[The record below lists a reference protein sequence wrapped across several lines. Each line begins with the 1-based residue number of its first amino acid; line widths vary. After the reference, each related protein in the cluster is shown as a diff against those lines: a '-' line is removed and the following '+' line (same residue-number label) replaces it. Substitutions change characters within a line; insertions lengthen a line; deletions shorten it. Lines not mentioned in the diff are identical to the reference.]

1 MSVLTLQ
8 REDALPDPNLD
19 IQFQPEWSALRSGRS
34 GREILAYA
42 VISDSSKLYET
53 EIFLSDINTIC
64 SYCNCAASELGQKKC
79 RHVRAVL
86 ADVLDRQPDFGETR

>member
-8 REDALPDPNLD
+8 REDALPDPGLD
-19 IQFQPEWSALRSGRS
+19 IQMQLEWSALRSGRS

-42 VISDSSKLYET
+42 VISDSGKLYET
-53 EIFLSDINTIC
+53 EIFLSDTNAIC
-64 SYCNCAASELGQKKC
+64 GFCNCKRSELSKQKC

-86 ADVLDRQPDFGETR
+86 ADVLERQPDFGETK